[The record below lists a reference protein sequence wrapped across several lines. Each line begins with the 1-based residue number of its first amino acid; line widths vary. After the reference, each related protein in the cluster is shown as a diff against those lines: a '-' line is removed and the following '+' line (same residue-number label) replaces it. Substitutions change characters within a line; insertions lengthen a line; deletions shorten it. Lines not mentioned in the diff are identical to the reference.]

1 MTDTLELRAGELRL
15 ALCPD
20 LGGATS
26 GLWLAG
32 EPVLRSIDPEA
43 LDRVRAAAN
52 YALVPYSNRIGYRHF
67 RWLGRDYT
75 LEPNVDEP
83 HSLHGV
89 GWQRPWRVEAQVE
102 HAASLVYEHAGD
114 VHWPFPFVVRQRVM
128 LQPDGMH
135 LELEVTNKADI
146 VAPIGLGWHPF
157 FPKRQRSR
165 LHAEVSHRWEAE
177 PTLLPTRP
185 VAQTGIDADVA
196 HLSFDNCFNGWRG
209 AARIRDEKLSLA
221 LTSSLDRLVVY
232 TPPEHPYFAVEPVG
246 HVNNA
251 INMAE
256 PEAHGLRRVE
266 PESSISAWMFLKVS
280 RV

>member
-1 MTDTLELRAGELRL
+1 MTNTLELRAGDLRL
-15 ALCPD
+15 ALRPD

-32 EPVLRSIDPEA
+32 EPVLRSIEPDA
-43 LDRVRAAAN
+43 LDSVRRSGN
-52 YALVPYSNRIGYRHF
+52 YALVPYSSRIGYRHF

-75 LEPNVDEP
+75 LAPNVDEP

-102 HAASLVYEHAGD
+102 HAASLVYEHPGD
-114 VHWPFPFVVRQRVM
+114 EHWPFPFVARQRIM
-128 LQPDGMH
+128 LQPLRMH
-135 LELEVTNKADI
+135 LELEVTNKADMI
-146 VAPIGLGWHPF
+146 APIGMGWHPF

-185 VAQTGIDADVA
+185 VAQPGIDADVA
-196 HLSFDNCFNGWRG
+196 HLSFDNCFDGWGG

-232 TPPEHPYFAVEPVG
+232 TPPQQPFFAVEPVS

-251 INMAE
+251 INMAV
-256 PEAHGLRRVE
+256 PETHGLRRVE
-266 PESSISAWMFLKVS
+266 PESSVSAWMLLQVSKV
-280 RV
+280 